1 MIYAQKCRVR
11 VSIAHILLAVTVLV
25 LRQRQ
30 MVMNGRKH
38 IANAVAITKD
48 ITNNSEMKNRI
59 TPDFIT
65 SLEENEIFVFGCRRS
80 GRHWEGAALSH

>member
-48 ITNNSEMKNRI
+48 ITNNSEM
-59 TPDFIT
+59 
-65 SLEENEIFVFGCRRS
+65 
-80 GRHWEGAALSH
+80 